1 MPLQFRDTASQKL
14 ISSQSEI
21 KRSIGTLRKTAR
33 KTADDR
39 AKKIARR
46 IKSLIIAALVIIMIA
61 TAIATVIVGISSSS
75 GILTFIV
82 ALISGLS
89 AATLWLPLMKV
100 GNLLENRLF
109 NKIEGTLY
117 IKELA
122 RVTPQIQVLEDLLK
136 DSSSAT

>member
-1 MPLQFRDTASQKL
+1 M
-14 ISSQSEI
+14 
-21 KRSIGTLRKTAR
+21 
-33 KTADDR
+33 
-39 AKKIARR
+39 
-46 IKSLIIAALVIIMIA
+46 ALVIIQIIIVLIIIMFA
-61 TAIATVIVGISSSS
+61 TTIATVIVGISSSS

-122 RVTPQIQVLEDLLK
+122 RVAPQIQVQVAEQLNWTHAMDQLPRFERYPP
-136 DSSSAT
+136 AE